1 MQEVV
6 SGIQT
11 VKSFATEE
19 KEKRKMNDSMQSVY
33 KSSLLQN
40 IFLGVSQEIIGFVS
54 NLSSLMV
61 LLISALLIINHQ
73 FTIGLYFACLQYA
86 NNIFKPVQVFA
97 SAGMILQPMVVAIN
111 RINEYFEIV
120 GEDNNPNRKKYLNS
134 FKGKIVFHN
143 VSFFYD
149 KGKTI
154 LKNISFAINAGEK
167 VIIRGANGT
176 GKTTIIKLLLQLYS
190 PQNGEIYIDDYNA
203 QTIILS
209 NIRKRIGLVSQDI
222 FLFNDTILN
231 NLLYGCDDYSQTK
244 LNSIIEKFCPFI
256 YDLPNGINTFAGES
270 GNNLSGGQ
278 KQAISIVR
286 AILKRPD
293 ILLFDEGNTNLD
305 NQSRNNLMD
314 LVNEY
319 FVDKTCIFITHGDY
333 VFKGPIKIFSIENN
347 SIV

>member
-1 MQEVV
+1 
-6 SGIQT
+6 
-11 VKSFATEE
+11 
-19 KEKRKMNDSMQSVY
+19 
-33 KSSLLQN
+33 
-40 IFLGVSQEIIGFVS
+40 
-54 NLSSLMV
+54 
-61 LLISALLIINHQ
+61 
-73 FTIGLYFACLQYA
+73 
-86 NNIFKPVQVFA
+86 
-97 SAGMILQPMVVAIN
+97 
-111 RINEYFEIV
+111 
-120 GEDNNPNRKKYLNS
+120 
-134 FKGKIVFHN
+134 VFHN